1 MSTRGPEKAGGVA
14 HLNSGDR
21 GDLSDSLLPFEE
33 PPLRGSSQTLGEGP
47 AWPCLHHPGYHSKAP
62 GGAQP
67 HASARGWGGGSHSEY
82 GGSCVPGKAAL
93 SLALHPATPACSRR
107 RVLWSCPLPQWL
119 PRGSLMLLRTWGP
132 TRGTLLSSP
141 GVPRASSPPR
151 TSSQVDSR
159 LQDLGLNQHHLEPIT
174 PPWV

>member
-1 MSTRGPEKAGGVA
+1 MSTRGSEKAGGVA

-47 AWPCLHHPGYHSKAP
+47 ACTTQAIIAKRLAVLTPTPLPGVGGPPTQSMEGAVCLERQLSHWPCTLPPQPVPEDESCGPAHCRSGYPG
-62 GGAQP
+62 
-67 HASARGWGGGSHSEY
+67 
-82 GGSCVPGKAAL
+82 AL
-93 SLALHPATPACSRR
+93 
-107 RVLWSCPLPQWL
+107 
-119 PRGSLMLLRTWGP
+119 LMPLRTWGP
-132 TRGTLLSSP
+132 TSGTLLSSP
-141 GVPRASSPPR
+141 GVPHASSPPR